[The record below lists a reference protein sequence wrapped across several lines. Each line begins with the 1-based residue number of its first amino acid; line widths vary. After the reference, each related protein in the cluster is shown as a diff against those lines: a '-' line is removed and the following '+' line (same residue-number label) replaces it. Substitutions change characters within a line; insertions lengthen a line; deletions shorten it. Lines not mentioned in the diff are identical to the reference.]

1 MALKLED
8 LKPSYEGNPALRPIW
23 TQLVTATIELKDY
36 AVSLAIQAR
45 SGTMISEDD
54 RSSFSSLKDKFQNA
68 VSRLVG
74 GAKVAGIEAPP
85 EGDLSHKRV
94 YATLRQLPS

>member
-1 MALKLED
+1 MALKLEN
-8 LKPSYEGNPALRPIW
+8 LRPSYEGNPALRPIW
-23 TQLVTATIELKDY
+23 AQLITATIELKDY

-54 RSSFSSLKDKFQNA
+54 RSLFGSLKDKFQNA
-68 VSRLVG
+68 VLRLVE
-74 GAKVAGIEAPP
+74 GARQAGVETLP
-85 EGDLSHKRV
+85 EGDLSHQRV